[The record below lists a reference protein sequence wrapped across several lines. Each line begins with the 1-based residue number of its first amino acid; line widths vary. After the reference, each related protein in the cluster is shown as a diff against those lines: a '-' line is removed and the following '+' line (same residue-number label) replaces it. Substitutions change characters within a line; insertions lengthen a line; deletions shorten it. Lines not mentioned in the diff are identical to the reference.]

1 MVSFRW
7 IGSFVWVG
15 LEVRI
20 NYKIII
26 WVFNYLSFWWIYM
39 LIKMECVYRI
49 IEYIID
55 LIGFFVDKI
64 NIGFKDI
71 FNLLF

>member
-15 LEVRI
+15 LGVRI

-26 WVFNYLSFWWIYM
+26 WVFNYLSLWWIYV
-39 LIKMECVYRI
+39 LLKWECVYRI

>member
-26 WVFNYLSFWWIYM
+26 WVFNYLSFWWIYI
-39 LIKMECVYRI
+39 LLKWECVYRI

>member
-1 MVSFRW
+1 MV
-7 IGSFVWVG
+7 
-15 LEVRI
+15 
-20 NYKIII
+20 N
-26 WVFNYLSFWWIYM
+26 IYF
-39 LIKMECVYRI
+39 IKKECVYRI

>member
-26 WVFNYLSFWWIYM
+26 WVFNYLSLWWIYI
-39 LIKMECVYRI
+39 LLKRECVYRI

-55 LIGFFVDKI
+55 LIDFFVDKI